1 VAVAADATKLY
12 SNSEAAGTV
21 LRLSSCKENARMPN
35 ITYEAVEQYLYSK
48 LPASDPVLA
57 RVEEE
62 AKREDIPIVGPA
74 VGRLLFQLAQISG
87 AKTIFEAGSA
97 VGYSTIWWAKAVGDG
112 GRVIYTDSDTKNAQ
126 RAAKNFAEAK
136 METRIEVRI
145 GDALK
150 FLQEEANESFD
161 IIFND
166 VNKELYPQVLELA
179 IPRLKSGGLFITD
192 NVLWSGRV
200 TQPESERDERTKA
213 IDLFNDALFARRELF
228 STIVPLRDGVAIARK
243 L

>member
-1 VAVAADATKLY
+1 
-12 SNSEAAGTV
+12 
-21 LRLSSCKENARMPN
+21 MPN

-213 IDLFNDALFARRELF
+213 IVLFNDALFARRELF